1 MKKKYVTYTSSM
13 SNLIMEQLEKYVSR
27 NKTKKNIIIEQAVKQ
42 FLSDDRKKAYAETFK
57 RANKDPEM
65 IAMSDWG
72 LEDYNKQLKFL
83 EK

>member
-1 MKKKYVTYTSSM
+1 MKKQYVTYTSSM
-13 SNLIMEQLEKYVSR
+13 SNLVMEQLEKYVAR
-27 NKTKKNIIIEQAVKQ
+27 NKTKKNVIIEQAVKQ
-42 FLSDDRKKAYAETFK
+42 FLSTDRKKAYAETFK

-72 LEDYNKQLKFL
+72 LEDYRNQLKSL

>member
-1 MKKKYVTYTSSM
+1 MKKQYVTYTSSM
-13 SNLIMEQLEKYVSR
+13 SNLIMEQLDKYVSR

-72 LEDYNKQLKFL
+72 LEDYNKQLKSL
-83 EK
+83 GK